1 MSLLNRAPK
10 TLEDQYFQEIRPKL
24 YELHGKHRQR
34 GVRESRTLAE
44 HLDSACQFSL
54 TVSRLAGVPEPQRAV
69 LLAATAVHDLNK
81 LDGANGRNVKALA
94 RNQTFLK
101 EQLEQAAVATLMQ
114 TDTDLELA
122 RKLIERH
129 SGHNVSD
136 GARFLPEDPQ
146 IERWASILRAADLFD
161 LELTAEKLAQKI
173 RTELIHALGRP
184 CELYRVRITEDRGYI
199 TALLLSA
206 CEEVLHQHHYN
217 VLSVF
222 PDGILVEGIANS
234 DFDLTAEI
242 AVAWQTKIDQVFG
255 GNIEQLVRAT
265 KDGIKVSHQAV
276 QHDHDEVLNVVLAL
290 LEKKKAG
297 FKLEK
302 VQGDVEKWGNQKV
315 ETAALQT
322 ALEAGLTAVTSADDF
337 GISEG
342 MKAAYLSYREVMPE
356 LNPKQVWDR
365 IAAHA
370 GLSEPQRLAL
380 EPFDALYGRSLF
392 AAKPSP
398 NGIQGVIAALQE
410 SLELR
415 NGETQ
420 SGHADVSEEVI
431 AAVQRSLSCAFVR
444 NATDSS
450 ELAAYIDANPRQRCS
465 LGATISETSTLSSD
479 KMPIGTKVQ
488 MFSNRLPG
496 GMTSDPVRQAEPLA
510 AMAYHLM
517 TVGAFFPAAKKEPP
531 FYLHLGLPKG
541 SSPDFRSFL
550 RDWFQDRI
558 AVNADG
564 GPVSVDDLQL
574 YRCVDPK
581 RSLVYKANKV
591 VGFAFPK
598 RTEFIQT
605 VVTTPI
611 MFGDLPASQA
621 LLKAARL
628 ALEVSLTEG
637 LRTPFVLSPSLE
649 IDLSTFTGGRIE
661 GIPSSLQ
668 PLLGTGKYTF
678 EPDDENVDLSSD
690 EIPAERI
697 LLRLQCLGKL
707 ATSVVKNLSKIED
720 CLYDLARACAEPF
733 SLYFVLLRWIL
744 REQDDPNFAF
754 NWNRIQEPLMT
765 LLESLMPN
773 DNSALTRYLRDAAQV
788 ATQAN
793 LWGSSTTNR
802 TSLIEPFTEFV
813 AAVRSQK
820 TYMDLDFLFG
830 ALVQKYHT
838 RLKRI
843 RDFEVK
849 GTKFEQLENYYSI
862 LRKLYEEV
870 YQGRPDKLLSDQ
882 KNLEAAYLFFLTKA
896 RQEFWEKRNQEEESK
911 ETAA

>member
-1 MSLLNRAPK
+1 MSLLNRTPE
-10 TLEDQYFQEIRPKL
+10 TLDDRYFQKIRPRL
-24 YELHGKHRQR
+24 YELHGKHHQH
-34 GVRESRTLAE
+34 GVRESKTLAE

-54 TVSRLAGVPEPQRAV
+54 TVSRLAGVPELQRAV

-81 LDGANGRNVKALA
+81 LDGANGRNVKNLA

-101 EQLEQAAVATLMQ
+101 DQLEQAGVGVLIQ
-114 TDTDLELA
+114 TDADLELA

-161 LELTAEKLAQKI
+161 LELTEEKLAQKI

-206 CEEVLHQHHYN
+206 CEEVLRQHQYN
-217 VLSVF
+217 VLAIF
-222 PDGILVEGIANS
+222 PDGVLVEGAANVELN
-234 DFDLTAEI
+234 LTAEI
-242 AVAWQTKIDQVFG
+242 AAAWQTKIDQVFG

-265 KDGIKVSHQAV
+265 KDGIKVSNQAV
-276 QHDHDEVLNVVLAL
+276 QHDRDEVLNVVLAL

-315 ETAALQT
+315 EPAELQT
-322 ALEAGLTAVTSADDF
+322 ALAAGLVPATDSEDF

-342 MKAAYLSYREVMPE
+342 MKAAYLSYREVEPE

-392 AAKPSP
+392 AAKSAPT
-398 NGIQGVIAALQE
+398 GIQGVIAALQE

-420 SGHADVSEEVI
+420 SGHMDVSEEMI
-431 AAVQRSLSCAFVR
+431 TAVQRSLSCPFVK
-444 NATDSS
+444 NTPDSS

-465 LGATISETSTLSSD
+465 LGATTSETSALSSD

-496 GMTSDPVRQAEPLA
+496 GMTSDPVRQAEPMAALA
-510 AMAYHLM
+510 YQLM
-517 TVGAFFPAAKKEPP
+517 TVGAHFPAAKKEPP
-531 FYLHLGLPKG
+531 YYLHFALPQG
-541 SSPDFRSFL
+541 SCPDLL
-550 RDWFQDRI
+550 RIWREWLEDT
-558 AVNADG
+558 AATNAEG
-564 GPVSVDDLQL
+564 GPVTIDELRL
-574 YRCVDPK
+574 YRDK
-581 RSLVYKANKV
+581 AIAFKANKV
-591 VGFAFPK
+591 VGFALPK
-598 RTEFIQT
+598 RRDFVHST
-605 VVTTPI
+605 VTIPITWGDTT
-611 MFGDLPASQA
+611 ASLS
-621 LLKAARL
+621 LLKSLRL
-628 ALEVSLTEG
+628 ALELSLAPEFG
-637 LRTPFVLSPSLE
+637 FPFVLSAGLQVDVATQ
-649 IDLSTFTGGRIE
+649 IFGRVE
-661 GIPSSLQ
+661 GIPSALQSLLSIRNSQ
-668 PLLGTGKYTF
+668 VGMYDRF
-678 EPDDENVDLSSD
+678 EAEEILTRLRCLSDLA
-690 EIPAERI
+690 IAI
-697 LLRLQCLGKL
+697 
-707 ATSVVKNLSKIED
+707 VNLSKLDD

-744 REQDDPNFAF
+744 REQDDPNLGF
-754 NWNRIQEPLMT
+754 NWNRIREPLHT
-765 LLESLMPN
+765 LLRSLMPN
-773 DNSALTRYLRDAAQV
+773 DHSALTKYLKEAAQI
-788 ATQAN
+788 AAEAK
-793 LWGSSTTNR
+793 LWGSSAEKR
-802 TSLIEPFTEFV
+802 TSLAEPFVEFTT
-813 AAVRSQK
+813 AARSQK
-820 TYMDLDFLFG
+820 AYMDLDFMFA

-838 RLKRI
+838 RLDRI
-843 RDFEVK
+843 REHGV
-849 GTKFEQLENYYSI
+849 GLTKLEYIKSYYAV
-862 LRKLYEEV
+862 LRQLYEDV

-882 KNLEAAYLFFLTKA
+882 KNLEAAYLFFLEEARREVRAKA
-896 RQEFWEKRNQEEESK
+896 EANKQEAQ

>member
-1 MSLLNRAPK
+1 MSLLNRAPE
-10 TLEDQYFQEIRPKL
+10 TLEDRYFQKIRPQL
-24 YELHGKHRQR
+24 YELHGKHRQH

-81 LDGANGRNVKALA
+81 LDGANGRNVKNLA

-101 EQLEQAAVATLMQ
+101 DQLEQAGVGVLIQ
-114 TDTDLELA
+114 TDADLELA

-161 LELTAEKLAQKI
+161 LELTEEKLAQKI

-184 CELYRVRITEDRGYI
+184 CELYRVRIKEDRGYI

-206 CEEVLHQHHYN
+206 CEEVLRQHQYN
-217 VLSVF
+217 VLAIF
-222 PDGILVEGIANS
+222 PDGVLVEGAANVELN
-234 DFDLTAEI
+234 LTTEI
-242 AVAWQTKIDQVFG
+242 AAAWQTKIDQVFG

-265 KDGIKVSHQAV
+265 KDGIKVSNQAV
-276 QHDHDEVLNVVLAL
+276 QHDRDEVLNVVLAL

-315 ETAALQT
+315 EPAELQT
-322 ALEAGLTAVTSADDF
+322 ALAAGLVPATDSEDF

-342 MKAAYLSYREVMPE
+342 MKAAYLSYREVEPE

-392 AAKPSP
+392 AAKSAPT
-398 NGIQGVIAALQE
+398 GMQGVIAALQE

-420 SGHADVSEEVI
+420 RGHMDVSEDMI
-431 AAVQRSLSCAFVR
+431 TAVQRSLSCPFIK
-444 NATDSS
+444 NATGSS
-450 ELAAYIDANPRQRCS
+450 ELAAYTEANPRQRCS

-496 GMTSDPVRQAEPLA
+496 GMTSDPVRQAEPMASLA
-510 AMAYHLM
+510 YQLM
-517 TVGAFFPAAKKEPP
+517 TVGAHFPAAKKEPP
-531 FYLHLGLPKG
+531 YYLHFALPQG
-541 SSPDFRSFL
+541 SCPELLRIW
-550 RDWFQDRI
+550 RDWLDETK
-558 AVNADG
+558 ATNGEG
-564 GPVSVDDLQL
+564 GPVTLDELKL
-574 YRCVDPK
+574 YRDK
-581 RSLVYKANKV
+581 AIIFKANKV
-591 VGFAFPK
+591 VGFALPK
-598 RTEFIQT
+598 RRDFVHST
-605 VVTTPI
+605 VTIPITWGDTT
-611 MFGDLPASQA
+611 ASLS
-621 LLKAARL
+621 LLKSLRL
-628 ALEVSLTEG
+628 ALELSLAPEFG
-637 LRTPFVLSPSLE
+637 FPFVLSAGLQV
-649 IDLSTFTGGRIE
+649 DVATQLFGRVE
-661 GIPSSLQ
+661 GIPSTLQ
-668 PLLGTGKYTF
+668 PLLSIRNSQVGMYDRF
-678 EPDDENVDLSSD
+678 EAEEILKRLRCLSDLAIVIVSISKCDDC
-690 EIPAERI
+690 I
-697 LLRLQCLGKL
+697 
-707 ATSVVKNLSKIED
+707 
-720 CLYDLARACAEPF
+720 YDLARACAQPF

-744 REQDDPNFAF
+744 REQDDPNLGF
-754 NWNRIQEPLMT
+754 NWNRIRKPLMI

-773 DNSALTRYLRDAAQV
+773 DSSVLTKYLREAAQI
-788 ATQAN
+788 AAEAK
-793 LWGSSTTNR
+793 LWGSSAEKR
-802 TSLIEPFTEFV
+802 TSLAEPFVEFTT
-813 AAVRSQK
+813 AARSQK
-820 TYMDLDFLFG
+820 AYMDLDFMFA

-838 RLKRI
+838 RLDRI
-843 RDFEVK
+843 REHGV
-849 GTKFEQLENYYSI
+849 GLTKLEHIKSYYTVI
-862 LRKLYEEV
+862 RNLYEEV

-882 KNLEAAYLFFLTKA
+882 KNLEAAYLFFLEEARRDVRAKA
-896 RQEFWEKRNQEEESK
+896 EADKKAQ

>member
-10 TLEDQYFQEIRPKL
+10 TLEERYFQKIRPKL
-24 YELHGKHRQR
+24 YELHGKHRQH

-54 TVSRLAGVPEPQRAV
+54 TVSRLASVPEPQRAV

-81 LDGANGRNVKALA
+81 LDGANDRNVKALA

-101 EQLEQAAVATLMQ
+101 EQLEQAGVATLIQ
-114 TDTDLELA
+114 TDADLELA

-161 LELTAEKLAQKI
+161 LELTEEKLAQKL
-173 RTELIHALGRP
+173 RAELIHALGRP

-234 DFDLTAEI
+234 DLDLTIEI
-242 AVAWQTKIDQVFG
+242 AAVWQTKIDQVFG

-265 KDGIKVSHQAV
+265 KDGIKVSNQAV
-276 QHDHDEVLNVVLAL
+276 QHDRDEVLNVVLAL

-315 ETAALQT
+315 EAAALQT
-322 ALEAGLTAVTSADDF
+322 AIEAGLTAVTSAEDF

-342 MKAAYLSYREVMPE
+342 MKAAYLSYREVEPE

-431 AAVQRSLSCAFVR
+431 TAVQRSLSCPFVK
-444 NATDSS
+444 NTADSS

-496 GMTSDPVRQAEPLA
+496 GMTSDPVRQAEPMAALA
-510 AMAYHLM
+510 YQLM
-517 TVGAFFPAAKKEPP
+517 TVGAHFPAAKKEPP
-531 FYLHLGLPKG
+531 YYLHYALPQG
-541 SSPDFRSFL
+541 SCPELL
-550 RDWFQDRI
+550 RIWREWLEDT
-558 AVNADG
+558 AVTNADG
-564 GPVSVDDLQL
+564 GPVTIDELRL
-574 YRCVDPK
+574 YRDK
-581 RSLVYKANKV
+581 AIIFKANKV
-591 VGFAFPK
+591 VGFALPK
-598 RTEFIQT
+598 RRDFVHAT
-605 VVTTPI
+605 VTIPITWGDTT
-611 MFGDLPASQA
+611 ASLS
-621 LLKAARL
+621 LLKSLRL
-628 ALEVSLTEG
+628 ALELSLSPEFG
-637 LRTPFVLSPSLE
+637 FPFVLSAGLQ
-649 IDLSTFTGGRIE
+649 IDAATHVFGRVE

-668 PLLGTGKYTF
+668 PLLSI
-678 EPDDENVDLSSD
+678 ENSQRGIGLYDRAEAEEILKRLRCLSDLA
-690 EIPAERI
+690 IAI
-697 LLRLQCLGKL
+697 
-707 ATSVVKNLSKIED
+707 VNLSKLDD
-720 CLYDLARACAEPF
+720 CLYDLARACVEPF

-744 REQDDPNFAF
+744 REQDDPNLGF
-754 NWNRIQEPLMT
+754 NWNRLREPLMT

-773 DNSALTRYLRDAAQV
+773 DNSLLTCRLREAAQI
-788 ATQAN
+788 ATEAN
-793 LWGSSTTNR
+793 LWGSSTDKR
-802 TSLIEPFTEFV
+802 TSLAEPFTEFI

-820 TYMDLDFLFG
+820 AYMDLDFIFG

-849 GTKFEQLENYYSI
+849 GTKFEQLKNYYSI
-862 LRKLYEEV
+862 LRRLYEEV

-882 KNLEAAYLFFLTKA
+882 KNLEAAYLFFLMEA
-896 RQEFWEKRNQEEESK
+896 RREFWEKRSQGEQPEDP
-911 ETAA
+911 AA

>member
-1 MSLLNRAPK
+1 MSLINRAPK
-10 TLEDQYFQEIRPKL
+10 TLEDRYFQEIRPKL

-54 TVSRLAGVPEPQRAV
+54 TVSRLAGVLEPQRAV

-81 LDGANGRNVKALA
+81 LYGKNSPSLKTLA
-94 RNQTFLK
+94 RNQTFVK
-101 EQLEQAAVATLMQ
+101 EQLEQAGVAALIQ
-114 TDTDLELA
+114 TDADLELA

-161 LELTAEKLAQKI
+161 LELTEEKLAQKL

-234 DFDLTAEI
+234 DLDLTVEI
-242 AVAWQTKIDQVFG
+242 AAVWQTKIDQVFG

-265 KDGIKVSHQAV
+265 KDGIKVSNQAV
-276 QHDHDEVLNVVLAL
+276 QHDRDEVLNVVLAL

-302 VQGDVEKWGNQKV
+302 IQGDVKKWGNQKV
-315 ETAALQT
+315 EPAALQT

-337 GISEG
+337 AISEG
-342 MKAAYLSYREVMPE
+342 MKAAYLSYREVVPE
-356 LNPKQVWDR
+356 LNPKQAWNR

-370 GLSEPQRLAL
+370 GLLEPQRLAL

-392 AAKPSP
+392 AAKASP
-398 NGIQGVIAALQE
+398 TGIQGVIAALQE

-420 SGHADVSEEVI
+420 LGHADVSEEAI
-431 AAVQRSLSCAFVR
+431 TAVQRSLSCPFVR
-444 NATDSS
+444 NATGSN
-450 ELAAYIDANPRQRCS
+450 ELTAYIDANPRQRCS

-496 GMTSDPVRQAEPLA
+496 GMTSDPVRQAEPMAALA
-510 AMAYHLM
+510 YQLM
-517 TVGAFFPAAKKEPP
+517 TVGAHFPAAKKEPP
-531 FYLHLGLPKG
+531 YYLHFALPQG
-541 SSPDFRSFL
+541 SCPELL
-550 RDWFQDRI
+550 RIWREWLEDT
-558 AVNADG
+558 AATNADG
-564 GPVSVDDLQL
+564 GPVTIDELRL
-574 YRCVDPK
+574 YRDK
-581 RSLVYKANKV
+581 AISFKANKV
-591 VGFAFPK
+591 VGFALPK
-598 RTEFIQT
+598 RRDFVHAT
-605 VVTTPI
+605 VTIPITWGDTT
-611 MFGDLPASQA
+611 ASLS
-621 LLKAARL
+621 LLKSLRL
-628 ALEVSLTEG
+628 ALELSLAPEFG
-637 LRTPFVLSPSLE
+637 FPFVLSAGLQV
-649 IDLSTFTGGRIE
+649 DVANHVFGRIE
-661 GIPSSLQ
+661 GIPSALQSLLSIESSQ
-668 PLLGTGKYTF
+668 QGIGLYDRF
-678 EPDDENVDLSSD
+678 EAEEILKRLRCLSDLA
-690 EIPAERI
+690 IAI
-697 LLRLQCLGKL
+697 
-707 ATSVVKNLSKIED
+707 VNLSKLDD
-720 CLYDLARACAEPF
+720 CLYDLARACAKPF

-744 REQDDPNFAF
+744 REQDDPHLGF
-754 NWNRIQEPLMT
+754 NWNRIREPLMT

-773 DNSALTRYLRDAAQV
+773 DNSALTKYLKEAAQI
-788 ATQAN
+788 AAEAK
-793 LWGSSTTNR
+793 LWGSSAEKR
-802 TSLIEPFTEFV
+802 TSLAEPFVEFTT
-813 AAVRSQK
+813 AARSQK
-820 TYMDLDFLFG
+820 AYMDLDFMFA
-830 ALVQKYHT
+830 ALVRKYHT
-838 RLKRI
+838 RLDRI
-843 RDFEVK
+843 REHGV
-849 GTKFEQLENYYSI
+849 GLTKLEYIKSYYI
-862 LRKLYEEV
+862 VIRKLYEEV

-882 KNLEAAYLFFLTKA
+882 KNLEAAYLFFLEEARRDVRAKA
-896 RQEFWEKRNQEEESK
+896 EANKQGAE